1 MPTTQKTESV
11 KNLRE
16 KIAGTKAIIFADYQK
31 LTSNQVNELRAKLR
45 EVNADVDVSKN
56 TLLKIALKEEDYN
69 IKELET
75 ELKGPTA
82 TITAHGDSIEPI
94 KALFDFIKKAGL
106 PRIKAGF
113 FENTFTTAEMLEAL
127 SKLPSKKQLLG
138 QLVGGLKSP
147 LSGLVNVLGGSQ
159 KKLVY
164 ALSAIAKS
172 KGGVVHE

>member
-1 MPTTQKTESV
+1 MPTTQKTASV

-16 KIAGTKAIIFADYQK
+16 KIAGTTSIVFADYQK
-31 LTSNQVNELRAKLR
+31 LTSNQVNDLRAKLR
-45 EVNADVDVSKN
+45 EANADVDVSKN
-56 TLLKIALKEEDYN
+56 TLLKIALKEENYD
-69 IKELET
+69 IKELEA

-106 PRIKAGF
+106 PRVKAGF
-113 FENTFTTAEMLEAL
+113 FENNFTTAAMLETL

-147 LSGLVNVLGGSQ
+147 LSRFVNVLSGSQ

-172 KGGVVHE
+172 KGGVSNE